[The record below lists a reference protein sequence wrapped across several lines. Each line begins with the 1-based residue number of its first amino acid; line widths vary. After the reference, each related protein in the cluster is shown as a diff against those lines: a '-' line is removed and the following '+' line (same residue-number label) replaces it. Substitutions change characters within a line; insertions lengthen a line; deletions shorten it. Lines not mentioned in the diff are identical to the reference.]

1 MEPRKTQ
8 MNTDKAV
15 LDRLAER
22 IIGCILTVS
31 NTLGVGFLEKVY
43 ENALAH
49 ELQKAELSVVQQAV
63 TTVRYDGI
71 IVGEY
76 AADILVNDLIIL
88 ELKVV
93 SELTDIHRAQCLN
106 YLRATGLRL
115 CLLVNFGKSKPEI
128 RRLIL
133 GY

>member
-1 MEPRKTQ
+1 

-15 LDRLAER
+15 LDRLAEQVVR
-22 IIGCILTVS
+22 CVLTVS
-31 NTLGVGFLEKVY
+31 NTLGIGFLEKVY

-49 ELQKAELSVVQQAV
+49 ELRNAELFVAQQATV
-63 TTVRYDGI
+63 AVRYDGV

-76 AADILVNDLIIL
+76 AADVLVNDLLIL

-93 SELTDIHRAQCLN
+93 SQLTDIHRAQCLN

-115 CLLVNFGKSKPEI
+115 CLLINFGKPRPEI
-128 RRLIL
+128 KRLIL